1 MQKNIWILSIKTS
14 LPEYCRG
21 AGSLRT
27 SIFAFD
33 TFAEARAALR
43 KALKHYAYSKNNLF
57 DGCGYLNNYGKYFWD
72 DTIDDPPEDARH
84 VSPEKSR
91 HLYIRDLFHRMFDGE
106 DVTPELELER
116 DNGVVFFTYDD
127 GQFRLYGDEGHPL
140 WGTVPTIKT
149 NMFSMEKEQ
158 NYYLYLHQF
167 FGEDYTS
174 DLYIDL
180 QKPDEFTE
188 EAGDLPKV

>member
-1 MQKNIWILSIKTS
+1 LQKNIWILSIKTS

-84 VSPEKSR
+84 VSREK
-91 HLYIRDLFHRMFDGE
+91 I
-106 DVTPELELER
+106 
-116 DNGVVFFTYDD
+116 
-127 GQFRLYGDEGHPL
+127 
-140 WGTVPTIKT
+140 PTLVYPG
-149 NMFSMEKEQ
+149 FVSS
-158 NYYLYLHQF
+158 H
-167 FGEDYTS
+167 
-174 DLYIDL
+174 
-180 QKPDEFTE
+180 
-188 EAGDLPKV
+188 V

>member
-1 MQKNIWILSIKTS
+1 
-14 LPEYCRG
+14 
-21 AGSLRT
+21 
-27 SIFAFD
+27 
-33 TFAEARAALR
+33 
-43 KALKHYAYSKNNLF
+43 
-57 DGCGYLNNYGKYFWD
+57 
-72 DTIDDPPEDARH
+72 
-84 VSPEKSR
+84 
-91 HLYIRDLFHRMFDGE
+91 MFDGE
-106 DVTPELELER
+106 DVTPELERER
-116 DNGVVFFTYDD
+116 DNGAVFFTYDD

-180 QKPDEFTE
+180 QKPGEFTE
-188 EAGDLPKV
+188 EAGDLLKV